1 MMASRLRSLVLNFL
15 SLPALALPVLAVPAA
30 PAMAEDYWFRLQTD
44 AVEKK
49 SAEFGHWGWEKDN
62 YLRWATHSN
71 RLIPVYTFGTLG
83 GGNGVDL
90 TSYTGA
96 SSPYRSEKALQRL
109 YGYLPPRTLNPS
121 ADYLDQTNIFDIQ
134 KAALEAGRKH
144 IFLVIFDGTDWQT
157 TRAAAI
163 ARTGKVLYDSGRGTG
178 LHLQDYRAGGNTQF
192 GLMVTSPH
200 NDGTKVDVDAQ
211 TVLNPGG
218 TLRGGYDPERGGEVP
233 WQATDDLQY
242 LVSAPKEA
250 TDRHAYTD
258 SSCSASSMTTGIKSY
273 NNAVN
278 VGPSGEQVRTIA
290 MLAQER
296 GYAAGA
302 VTTVPIS
309 HATPAAAMAHNVDR
323 DDYQDITRDLIGL
336 PSISHPK
343 KPLNGL
349 DVLIGTGW
357 GSKRDKDAGGGANF
371 VPGNAYLT
379 DEDRRAVDINDGG
392 KYVVAERTA
401 GVPGPEGLAAGA
413 KKAREG
419 HHRLLGFYGV
429 AATGHLPFATADG
442 KFNPTIGQKKAEKYT
457 GADVAEN
464 PELADM
470 TAAAIEVLSANPKGF
485 WVMIEAGDVDWA
497 NHDNN
502 IDNSIGAVF
511 SGDAAVK
518 TVTDWV
524 EKNSNWDESLLI
536 VTADHGHYLV
546 IEKPEL
552 LTGKE

>member
-1 MMASRLRSLVLNFL
+1 MTASRLRSLFLNLLTL
-15 SLPALALPVLAVPAA
+15 SALAA
-30 PAMAEDYWFRLQTD
+30 PAAAEDYWFRLQTD

-83 GGNGVDL
+83 AGKGIDL

-109 YGYLPPRTLNPS
+109 YGYQPPRTLNPS

-163 ARTGKVLYDSGRGTG
+163 AKTGRVQYDSGRGTG
-178 LHLQDYRAGGNTQF
+178 LHLQDYKAGGNTQF

-200 NDGTKVDVDAQ
+200 NDGTKVDVDTQ
-211 TVLNPGG
+211 TVMNPGG
-218 TLRGGYDPERGGEVP
+218 TLRGGYDPERGGEFP
-233 WQATDDLQY
+233 WQTTDDLQY

-250 TDRHAYTD
+250 ADRHAYTD

-278 VGPSGEQVRTIA
+278 VGPAGEQVKTIA
-290 MLAQER
+290 MLAQAR
-296 GYAAGA
+296 GYSAGA
-302 VTTVPIS
+302 VTSVPIS

-323 DDYQDITRDLIGL
+323 DDYQDITRDLIGR

-343 KPLNGL
+343 SPLAGL
-349 DVLIGTGW
+349 EVLIGTGW
-357 GSKRDKDAGGGANF
+357 GSKRDKDAGGGKNF

-379 DEDRRAVDINDGG
+379 DEDRDAVNIANGG

-401 GVPGPEGLAAGA
+401 GVPGPDGLAAAA

-429 AATGHLPFATADG
+429 ASTGHLPFATADG
-442 KFNPTIGQKKAEKYT
+442 QFNPTLGQKKAEKY
-457 GADVAEN
+457 AKEDVAEN
-464 PELADM
+464 PQLADM
-470 TAAAIEVLSANPKGF
+470 AAAAIEVLSANPKGF

-524 EKNSNWDESLLI
+524 EKHSNWDESLLI

-552 LTGKE
+552 LIRKD

>member
-1 MMASRLRSLVLNFL
+1 MTASRLRSLVLNL
-15 SLPALALPVLAVPAA
+15 LALPALAAPAA
-30 PAMAEDYWFRLQTD
+30 AEDYWFRLQTD
-44 AVEKK
+44 AVETK

-83 GGNGVDL
+83 AGKGIDL

-96 SSPYRSEKALQRL
+96 NSPYRSEKALQRL
-109 YGYLPPRTLNPS
+109 YGYQPPRTLNPT

-163 ARTGKVLYDSGRGTG
+163 AKTGRVQYDSGRGTG
-178 LHLQDYRAGGNTQF
+178 LHLQDYKAGGNTQF

-200 NDGTKVDVDAQ
+200 NDGTKVDVDTQ
-211 TVLNPGG
+211 TVMNPGG
-218 TLRGGYDPERGGEVP
+218 TLRGGYDPERGGEFP
-233 WQATDDLQY
+233 WQTTDDLQY
-242 LVSAPKEA
+242 LVSAPKDA
-250 TDRHAYTD
+250 ADRHAYTD

-278 VGPSGEQVRTIA
+278 VGPAGEQVKTIA
-290 MLAQER
+290 MLAQAR
-296 GYAAGA
+296 GYSAGA
-302 VTTVPIS
+302 VTSVPIS

-323 DDYQDITRDLIGL
+323 DDYQDITRDLIGR

-343 KPLNGL
+343 TPLAGL
-349 DVLIGTGW
+349 EVLIGTGW
-357 GSKRDKDAGGGANF
+357 GSKRDKDAGGGKNF

-379 DEDRRAVDINDGG
+379 DEDKAAVDVANGG
-392 KYVVAERTA
+392 QYVVAERTA
-401 GVPGPEGLAAGA
+401 GVPGPDGLAAAA

-429 AATGHLPFATADG
+429 GSTGHLPFATADG
-442 KFNPTIGQKKAEKYT
+442 QFNPTLGQKKAEKYT
-457 GADVAEN
+457 KEDVAEN
-464 PELADM
+464 PQLKNMA
-470 TAAAIEVLSANPKGF
+470 AAAIEVLSANPKGF

-524 EKNSNWDESLLI
+524 EKHSNWDESLLI

-552 LTGKE
+552 LIRKD

>member
-1 MMASRLRSLVLNFL
+1 MPLRLLSIVMTLILAAAAS
-15 SLPALALPVLAVPAA
+15 AA
-30 PAMAEDYWFRLQTD
+30 GDDYWFRLQTD

-49 SAEFGHWGWEKDN
+49 EAEFGHWGWVKDN
-62 YLRWATHSN
+62 YLRWSTHSN

-83 GGNGVDL
+83 AGKGIDL
-90 TSYTGA
+90 TSYTGEN
-96 SSPYRSEKALQRL
+96 SPYRSEKALKEL

-121 ADYLDQTNIFDIQ
+121 ADYLDQTNIYDLQ
-134 KAALEAGRKH
+134 RAALDAGRKH

-178 LHLQDYRAGGNTQF
+178 LHMQDYRAGGNTQF

-200 NDGTKVDVDAQ
+200 NDGTKVDVDTQ

-218 TLRGGYDPERGGEVP
+218 TLRGGYDPERGGKVP
-233 WQATDDLQY
+233 WEVTSDLEY
-242 LVSAPKEA
+242 LVSLPKEA
-250 TDRHAYTD
+250 ADRHAYTD

-278 VGPSGEQVRTIA
+278 VTPTGEPVRTIA
-290 MLAQER
+290 MLAQQR
-296 GYAAGA
+296 GYSAGA
-302 VTTVPIS
+302 VTSVPIS

-323 DDYQDITRDLIGL
+323 DDYQDITRDLIGR
-336 PSISHPK
+336 PSISHPE

-357 GSKRDKDAGGGANF
+357 GASRDKDTGGGKNF
-371 VPGNAYLT
+371 VPGNPYLT
-379 DEDRRAVDINDGG
+379 DADRDAVDVKNGG
-392 KYVVAERTA
+392 RYVVAERTA
-401 GVPGPEGLAAGA
+401 GVSGPVGLAAAAHRAHDG
-413 KKAREG
+413 K
-419 HHRLLGFYGV
+419 HRLLGFYGV
-429 AATGHLPFATADG
+429 PGTGHLPFATADG
-442 KFNPTIGQKKAEKYT
+442 GFNPPLGQKKAEKYT
-457 GADVAEN
+457 EADLLEN
-464 PELADM
+464 PQLADM
-470 TAAAIEVLSANPKGF
+470 ATAAIEVLSANPKGF

-511 SGDAAVK
+511 SGDAAIKV
-518 TVTDWV
+518 VTDWV
-524 EKNSNWDESLLI
+524 EKHSNWDESLLI

-546 IEKPEL
+546 IEKPDL